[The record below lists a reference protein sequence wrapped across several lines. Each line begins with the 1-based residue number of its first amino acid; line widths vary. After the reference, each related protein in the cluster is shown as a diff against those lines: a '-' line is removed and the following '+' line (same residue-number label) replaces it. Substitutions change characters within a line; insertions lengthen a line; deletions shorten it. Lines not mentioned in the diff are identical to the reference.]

1 MGVSRT
7 ASLVAVALG
16 ALALFS
22 SAAEPAATRTIEVR
36 VTMTRVACRAAPGII
51 DSGTV
56 AFRIV
61 NRTRRLRFFT
71 IAGRRSIY
79 VRPGRGTTLTASL
92 ARSGLYRYFCIS
104 RGRIRNPR
112 TGVLAV
118 RSVAPP
124 RQPEHRIAVRTATDG
139 TQELYDRVNGQR
151 FVPRGANYV
160 RLSQQPGAGLY
171 HSTFNVGEYDAARA
185 EAALQQL
192 RADGSNVVRVFLNG
206 LCLGTCLGDRTRGV
220 SARYVANVAGF
231 LRLAKA
237 NGIYVVLTIDWLPLG
252 TRYEAMLNAEPRT
265 YVDGVNLNFLT
276 NGGLHANAS
285 FWADFAAELLRQK
298 APTDVVLAYELRNE
312 ATFDA
317 QAKPFSLSAGVL
329 AAPNG
334 RTYDLASRAQ
344 KNELLDDSLVFWIDH
359 VRAAIRAVDHTALVS
374 IGFFAPQEPNPT
386 RAGDPRLIRTRA
398 AIRSSTA
405 DFVDLHAYPG
415 IDLTLPETM
424 ENFGVEGTEA
434 KPLVLGEMGAF
445 KSAYPA
451 LDEAPYALQAWQRES
466 CRFGLD
472 GWLLWTWDTEEQP
485 ELWNARSG
493 GDALAHALGPAG
505 RPDPCAPA
513 SGPHNVALGR
523 PATASSSAAG
533 HPPASAFD
541 GDRTS
546 SWTAAGSASQWI
558 EVDLGAAQDVKRL
571 RLYVTQ
577 VPDGFTIHRVYGRKG
592 AGDLGTLLHEFAG
605 FTRNGDVLE
614 YTPAGPW
621 RDVRYVRV
629 ETLTAPS
636 LVGWR
641 EVEAVSSG

>member
-1 MGVSRT
+1 MGRI
-7 ASLVAVALG
+7 ASIAAVALG
-16 ALALFS
+16 AVVLLAGS
-22 SAAEPAATRTIEVR
+22 AEPAATRTIEVR
-36 VTMTRVACRAAPGII
+36 VTMTRIACRAAPGVI
-51 DSGTV
+51 DSGKV

-61 NRTRRLRFFT
+61 NRTRRSRFFT
-71 IAGRRSIY
+71 IAGRRSAY
-79 VRPGRGTTLTASL
+79 LPAGRGATLTANLSR
-92 ARSGLYRYFCIS
+92 AGLYRYFCIS

-118 RSVAPP
+118 RMVAPP
-124 RQPEHRIAVRTATDG
+124 RQPEHRIAVHAAAG
-139 TQELYDRVNGQR
+139 GAQELYDRLTGRR

-160 RLSQQPGAGLY
+160 RLSQQPGIGLY

-185 EAALQQL
+185 DAALQQL

-206 LCLGTCLGDRTRGV
+206 LCLGTCLGDRMRGV
-220 SARYVANVAGF
+220 SARYVSNVAGF

-237 NGIYVVLTIDWLPLG
+237 NGIYVILTTDSLPLG
-252 TRYEAMLNAEPRT
+252 TRYEATLNAEPRT
-265 YVDGVNLNFLT
+265 YVEGSNLDFLT
-276 NGGLHANAS
+276 NGGVQANAS
-285 FWADFAAELLRQK
+285 FWADFAAALLRQK

-312 ATFDA
+312 AHFDA
-317 QAKPFSLSAGVL
+317 RAKPFNLSAGTL

-344 KNELLDDSLVFWIDH
+344 KDQLLDDSLVFWIDR

-374 IGFFAPQEPNPT
+374 IGFFAPQEPNAT
-386 RAGDPRLIRTRA
+386 RAGDARLIRTRA

-405 DFVDLHAYPG
+405 DFVDLHTYPG
-415 IDLTLPETM
+415 LELTLLEAM
-424 ENFGVEGTEA
+424 ENFGVDGTVP
-434 KPLVLGEMGAF
+434 KPVVLGEMGAF

-451 LDEAPYALQAWQRES
+451 LDEAPYALEAWQQES
-466 CRFGLD
+466 CRFGVD

-485 ELWNARSG
+485 ELWNAQSG
-493 GDALAHALGPAG
+493 GGAIARAIGPAG

-523 PATASSSAAG
+523 PATASSSSAG
-533 HPPASAFD
+533 QPPANAVD

-546 SWTAAGSASQWI
+546 AWSAAGAAPQWI
-558 EVDLGAAQDVKRL
+558 EVDLGSARDLKRV

-577 VPDGFTIHRVYGRKG
+577 VPDGFTIHRVYGRKSP
-592 AGDLGTLLHEFAG
+592 GDLGTLLHEFAG
-605 FTRNGDVLE
+605 PTRNGDVLE
-614 YTPAGPW
+614 YTPAVPF

-629 ETLTAPS
+629 ETLTAPA

-641 EVEAVSSG
+641 EVEAVSSS